1 MKVATAVNVILDSP
15 WTQPTPPAC
24 PLIHV
29 LLESMTVTKKLYVH
43 RYNTE
48 VTPVLVTV
56 AILGT
61 DTLALLS
68 VWFRVK
74 MVVPATPRTNV
85 HVGLATP
92 ESTVKK
98 I

>member
-1 MKVATAVNVILDSP
+1 
-15 WTQPTPPAC
+15 
-24 PLIHV
+24 
-29 LLESMTVTKKLYVH
+29 MTVTKKLYVQ

-48 VTPVLVTV
+48 VTHVLVTM
-56 AILGT
+56 AILGM

-68 VWFRVK
+68 AWFRVK
-74 MVVPATPRTNV
+74 MAVPAPPRTNV
-85 HVGLATP
+85 HVGQATP